1 MEDLR
6 MSETQLGRMQ
16 FRIMQVLWTLGRANA
31 RKITDA
37 LCTAEPVAH
46 STVQTLLR
54 QLEAKG
60 AVGHESNER
69 TFVFF
74 PRLKEDKVK
83 RTATRDLLERVFG
96 GNVGSLVAHLLKNE
110 RLSRKELD
118 EPKRLIDNERRD

>member
-1 MEDLR
+1 MG
-6 MSETQLGRMQ
+6 ETQLGRMQ
-16 FRIMQVLWTLGRANA
+16 FRIMRVLWDLGRANA
-31 RKITDA
+31 REITDA
-37 LCTAEPVAH
+37 LNSEEAVAH

-60 AVGHESNER
+60 AIGHESTGR

-96 GNVGSLVAHLLKNE
+96 GDVGSLVAHLLKNE
-110 RLSRKELD
+110 RLSRSELD
-118 EPKRLIDNERRD
+118 ELKRLIDEERRD